1 MPGRHSIG
9 TIVSVA
15 VLSMGLA
22 ALSHEGLGHA
32 VTAWVRGDTVTELTS
47 NHVSTVRPDR
57 LVDAGGTI
65 VNLVTGSLCLWL
77 SFRAGRRANLRYFL
91 WFFGAMNLL
100 QGTGYFL
107 FSGILGLGDW
117 AALIEGMP
125 HQALL
130 RIGMAI
136 FGGVTYL
143 LSVRWIARGVGP
155 FLASRAEYN
164 RVGKLGYLAAC
175 CFYCVAGAFDP
186 LGVKLLF
193 LSTVPAAFGGASGLV
208 WADSYL
214 PVAVPEE
221 PLAIQP
227 SRPLWAAAAV
237 FGLAFVVV
245 MGRGLTF
252 GH

>member
-1 MPGRHSIG
+1 
-9 TIVSVA
+9 
-15 VLSMGLA
+15 
-22 ALSHEGLGHA
+22 
-32 VTAWVRGDTVTELTS
+32 
-47 NHVSTVRPDR
+47 
-57 LVDAGGTI
+57 
-65 VNLVTGSLCLWL
+65 VNLVAAAISLWL

-91 WFFGAMNLL
+91 WFFGALNLL

-130 RIGMAI
+130 RIAMSI
-136 FGGVTYL
+136 FGGVTYV
-143 LSVRWIARGVGP
+143 LSVRLIARGASP

-193 LSTVPAAFGGASGLV
+193 LSTIPAAFGGASGLA

-214 PVAVPEE
+214 PPAAAAE

-227 SRPLWAAAAV
+227 SRPLWVAAAI
-237 FGLAFVVV
+237 FGCAFVVV